1 MAGKKPEY
9 HFSPLIS
16 HGWPDYQLIDSGDGR
31 KLERFGN
38 YLLNRPEAEAVW
50 SKCLSESEW
59 QKADA
64 TYVSSS
70 EEMGGHWV
78 NNHNIPSRW
87 DIKMQNLRCLVQL
100 SSSRHIGIF
109 PDQFPQWEIIK
120 QACEKS
126 SKPINMIN
134 LFGYTGL
141 ATLTGARAGAKVTH
155 LDASPKAINWA
166 RENQSLSRMDDSP
179 IRWIVDDALKYL
191 QREAKRGVKY
201 DVIILD
207 PPKFGRGPK
216 GEVWEFYR
224 LLPDLLKLCQ
234 KVLAQDPKL
243 VILTAYA
250 VKASSFTLLNALR
263 ETIALHEGQYLS
275 GELLLQEKTS
285 SRCLSTAVFAQW
297 VSSSLS

>member
-1 MAGKKPEY
+1 MAAQKPEY

-16 HGWPDYQLIDSGDGR
+16 YGWPDYQLIDSGDGR
-31 KLERFGN
+31 KLERFGS

-50 SKCLSESEW
+50 SKYLPDSEW

-78 NNHNIPSRW
+78 NSHNIPSRW
-87 DIKMQNLRCLVQL
+87 ELKMQNIQCLLQL

-109 PDQFPQWEIIK
+109 PDQFPQWEVIK
-120 QACEKS
+120 EVCEKS
-126 SKPINMIN
+126 SRPINMIN

-141 ATLTGARAGAKVTH
+141 ATLTGARAGARVTH
-155 LDASPKAINWA
+155 LDASPKAVNWA
-166 RENQSLSRMDDSP
+166 RENQSISRMNAAP

-201 DVIILD
+201 DVVILD

-216 GEVWEFYR
+216 GEVWEFYN
-224 LLPDLLKLCQ
+224 LLPDLLRLCQ
-234 KVLAQDPKL
+234 KVLSQDPKL
-243 VILTAYA
+243 IILTAYA
-250 VKASSFTLLNALR
+250 VKASSFTLLNALS
-263 ETIALHEGQYLS
+263 ETMALHDGQYKS

-285 SRCLSTAVFAQW
+285 RRCLSTAVYSQW
-297 VSSSLS
+297 ISSSLS